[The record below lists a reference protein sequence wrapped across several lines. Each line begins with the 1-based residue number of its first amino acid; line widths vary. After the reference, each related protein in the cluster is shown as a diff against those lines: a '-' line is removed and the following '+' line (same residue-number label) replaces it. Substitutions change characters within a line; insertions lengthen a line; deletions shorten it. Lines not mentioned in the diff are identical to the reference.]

1 MKVYENVEEKA
12 HRFGVFSENL
22 KEIRRHNLSGSSW
35 KKGINQFTDLTT
47 AEFHATLN
55 GYVHNPTQ
63 TTGPV
68 REKGEKRDRMM
79 TLI

>member
-1 MKVYENVEEKA
+1 MKVYENAGEKA

-35 KKGINQFTDLTT
+35 KKGVNQFTDLTT
-47 AEFHATLN
+47 AEFQATLN

-63 TTGPV
+63 TTGPI
-68 REKGEKRDRMM
+68 RERGEMNG
-79 TLI
+79 